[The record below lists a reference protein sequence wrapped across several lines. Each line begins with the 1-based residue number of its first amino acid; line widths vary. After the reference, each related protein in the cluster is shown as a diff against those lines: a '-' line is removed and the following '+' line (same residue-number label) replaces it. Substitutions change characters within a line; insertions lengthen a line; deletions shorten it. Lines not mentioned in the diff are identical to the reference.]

1 MRRTTFFLVLG
12 FVLLWN
18 SGFIA
23 AEYGLP
29 YARPFSLLFWR
40 YLALTL
46 IVLAYLLIRNRLLW
60 VGWRMAAPNM
70 LVGALAHGV
79 WLLCV
84 LLALDYGVPAGIV
97 ALVVALQPLATGAL
111 SGLATGERPHFYQW
125 LGLGIGFLGVVLTLS
140 SRIDFGDYRS
150 VFGYLIPLGSV
161 LGITAA
167 SLIQRKMEL
176 RRSGPKLPVDLTL
189 FYHGCATLLVI
200 GIPALFV
207 DEAPTVW
214 VPEFVFALG
223 WMVLGVSLGAYGLM
237 WVLIERM
244 DATRVASLFYLG
256 PPVTMLMGWMAF
268 GDLIQLMDI
277 VGVFVV
283 FAGVLLTQLA
293 PDRQ

>member
-167 SLIQRKMEL
+167 SLIQRKMDL
-176 RRSGPKLPVDLTL
+176 KRSGPKLPVDLTL
-189 FYHGCATLLVI
+189 FYHGCATVLVI

-268 GDLIQLMDI
+268 GDLIQPMDI
-277 VGVFVV
+277 VGVIVV

>member
-1 MRRTTFFLVLG
+1 MRRTTFFLLLG

-29 YARPFSLLFWR
+29 HARPFSLLFWR

-46 IVLAYLLIRNRLLW
+46 IVLAYLLARNRFLW
-60 VGWRMAAPNM
+60 VSWRVAAPNM

-111 SGLATGERPHFYQW
+111 SGVATGERPHFYQW
-125 LGLGIGFLGVVLTLS
+125 LGLGVGFLGVLLTLY

-161 LGITAA
+161 MAITAA
-167 SLIQRKMEL
+167 NLIQRKMEL
-176 RRSGPKLPVDLTL
+176 KSSSQKLPVDLTL
-189 FYHGCATLLVI
+189 FYHGFATVLII
-200 GIPALFV
+200 GVPALFV

-214 VPEFVFALG
+214 VPEFVFALS
-223 WMVLGVSLGAYGLM
+223 WMVVGVSLGAYGLM
-237 WVLIERM
+237 WVLIARM

-256 PPVTMLMGWMAF
+256 PPVTMLMGWVAF
-268 GDLIQLMDI
+268 GDRIQLMDI
-277 VGVFVV
+277 VGVVVV
-283 FAGVLLTQLA
+283 FSGVLLTQLA
-293 PDRQ
+293 SDKK

>member
-176 RRSGPKLPVDLTL
+176 KRSGPKLPVDLTL
-189 FYHGCATLLVI
+189 FYHGCATVLVI

-207 DEAPTVW
+207 DEAPTAW

-277 VGVFVV
+277 VGVIVV

-293 PDRQ
+293 PDRK

>member
-189 FYHGCATLLVI
+189 FYHGCATVLVI
-200 GIPALFV
+200 GVPALFV

-277 VGVFVV
+277 VGVIVV

-293 PDRQ
+293 PDRK

>member
-111 SGLATGERPHFYQW
+111 SGLATGERPHFSQW

-167 SLIQRKMEL
+167 SLIQRKMDL
-176 RRSGPKLPVDLTL
+176 KRSGPKLPVDLTL
-189 FYHGCATLLVI
+189 FYHGCATVLVI

-268 GDLIQLMDI
+268 GDLIQPMDI
-277 VGVFVV
+277 VGVIVV

>member
-1 MRRTTFFLVLG
+1 M
-12 FVLLWN
+12 LLWN

-176 RRSGPKLPVDLTL
+176 KRSGPKLPVDLTL
-189 FYHGCATLLVI
+189 FYHGCATVLVI
-200 GIPALFV
+200 GVPALFV

-277 VGVFVV
+277 VGVIVV

-293 PDRQ
+293 PDRK